1 MKQRKSLIN
10 LRKNRKLTQKEVV
23 NELEQLYGIKITVSY
38 YGMIEQGV
46 RTPSLELAIAIAGLF
61 NTNVEDI
68 FFEQSPNKMLLDV
81 QEVSGVSWVKI
92 GDKNYTAIIITKQSV
107 GDLVT
112 KDTNQEVIAIISD
125 DEKIVVKNGYEVKM
139 IPAPNND

>member
-68 FFEQSPNKMLLDV
+68 FFEQSPNKMLLNV
-81 QEVSGVSWVKI
+81 QEVSGVS
-92 GDKNYTAIIITKQSV
+92 
-107 GDLVT
+107 
-112 KDTNQEVIAIISD
+112 
-125 DEKIVVKNGYEVKM
+125 
-139 IPAPNND
+139 